1 MGDHKHWTVSNHNPL
16 QTSSKSLFCK
26 RILNTHKKQ
35 VIWLT
40 THSPSEHRTR
50 PAEKK
55 GFLGL
60 QWVGVSYNEFRCKL
74 KRIHR
79 FLIESSIQPVCD
91 RFQSFK
97 EPSLVFQFHCIIPFI
112 RQWHASCN
120 INSKHKNTK
129 ILQSALPMYST
140 LELIKSA
147 ALKLV
152 SGKWKGGHVHKALH
166 DNEDSSLRSFPQE
179 ENLWW
184 NGAIKCVQ
192 RTAICIFTRL
202 MWAKEVLLNLLE
214 TQFLKRRKQRSLVFW
229 LVAPVMLNINL
240 IFWSVI
246 GTFSLCLLTRAGAA
260 FTEAERCLD
269 KSSPCTASTKSP

>member
-26 RILNTHKKQ
+26 RILNTHEKQ

-40 THSPSEHRTR
+40 THSPSQHRTR

-91 RFQSFK
+91 HFQSFK

-129 ILQSALPMYST
+129 ILQSALPVYSGT
-140 LELIKSA
+140 YQECSTKA
-147 ALKLV
+147 CQ
-152 SGKWKGGHVHKALH
+152 WKV
-166 DNEDSSLRSFPQE
+166 
-179 ENLWW
+179 
-184 NGAIKCVQ
+184 
-192 RTAICIFTRL
+192 
-202 MWAKEVLLNLLE
+202 
-214 TQFLKRRKQRSLVFW
+214 KRRPCTQ
-229 LVAPVMLNINL
+229 
-240 IFWSVI
+240 
-246 GTFSLCLLTRAGAA
+246 
-260 FTEAERCLD
+260 
-269 KSSPCTASTKSP
+269 SSPWQWGQLIEIFPSRRKSVMKWGYQMCPENCHLHLHQAHVS